1 MAPRVEVEGARRLA
15 STLRDAAGD
24 IDDLSGA
31 HTQAGDLVAARSRP
45 GTPSATGEL
54 RASTVN
60 LTAGAHETVIG
71 NIAEHAAPV
80 HSGVPSRGIPPTP
93 FLADA
98 AEDTAGWIP
107 VFREAVVDA
116 LKQIKGA

>member
-1 MAPRVEVEGARRLA
+1 MAPEVRVEGARRLQ

-31 HTQAGDLVAARSRP
+31 HTQAGDLVVTRSRP
-45 GTPSATGEL
+45 GTPSLTGEL

-60 LTAGAHETVIG
+60 LQAGAHETVIG
-71 NIAEHAAPV
+71 NVAEHAAPV

-98 AEDTAGWIP
+98 AEDTEGILP
-107 VFREAVVDA
+107 VFRQAVVEA
-116 LKQIKGA
+116 LSQIKGA